1 MAVILTMY
9 CGSLKILV
17 SEVLFYI
24 KMWKES
30 KPVNV
35 FTREQ
40 NKCYDL
46 LCLNLE
52 NVLKVILQN
61 IF

>member
-17 SEVLFYI
+17 SKVLFYI

-40 NKCYDL
+40 NKC
-46 LCLNLE
+46 
-52 NVLKVILQN
+52 
-61 IF
+61 